1 MRVERDSGAQYIAA
15 FLFSISLGIAA
26 VAYPLLVLDQGHS
39 LTVAGL
45 LIALSATAQ
54 VLTRWHLGTVMR
66 LVSNATLVVGAAAL
80 LALSNLVVVGNVSFA
95 SLTASSVIQGVA
107 RACFWTGNQVHIVRS
122 GRPTSTGIATL
133 NLVATLAM
141 LIGPV
146 VGGILAG
153 RSLSQAFAAA
163 TIVAAIGVAPTFL
176 LERLPPFA
184 SVGGHGYVDLLQ
196 HPGVRLG
203 VWVSIT
209 VGLWRGI
216 LGSYVP
222 IGLYEIGTTETTI
235 GIVIA
240 IANAA
245 VSAGG
250 FLAGRIPAPKVAINA
265 ACWSTVIGVTTAMVG
280 FELQASV
287 ITVALAVGGIG
298 VGLLQVLAITAV
310 SDAVHPELRGD
321 AVTLAGVAR
330 GTTLSAAPLGVA
342 GLLLIMGLGP
352 AVLVATVALVAPT
365 IFLSGRQSRAKR
377 AEG

>member
-1 MRVERDSGAQYIAA
+1 
-15 FLFSISLGIAA
+15 
-26 VAYPLLVLDQGHS
+26 
-39 LTVAGL
+39 
-45 LIALSATAQ
+45 
-54 VLTRWHLGTVMR
+54 
-66 LVSNATLVVGAAAL
+66 
-80 LALSNLVVVGNVSFA
+80 
-95 SLTASSVIQGVA
+95 
-107 RACFWTGNQVHIVRS
+107 
-122 GRPTSTGIATL
+122 
-133 NLVATLAM
+133 
-141 LIGPV
+141 
-146 VGGILAG
+146 
-153 RSLSQAFAAA
+153 
-163 TIVAAIGVAPTFL
+163 
-176 LERLPPFA
+176 
-184 SVGGHGYVDLLQ
+184 
-196 HPGVRLG
+196 
-203 VWVSIT
+203 
-209 VGLWRGI
+209 
-216 LGSYVP
+216 
-222 IGLYEIGTTETTI
+222 
-235 GIVIA
+235 VIA